1 MIKLLKNTGIIYFT
15 ILLTLD
21 ACNSNGQ
28 NVDNTRPMYGEV
40 PKSDEYKKIDED
52 FKKECLLKFKTI
64 DSAVN
69 VHVDQ
74 GWRYFYNNDLKTAM
88 KRFNQAW
95 LLNPEFPD
103 AYFGFA
109 ALLEMQ
115 ESKTEAQRFYKIG
128 QEKDNQNRRVE
139 TCYRRIADCKEQL
152 KNLQGAVDAYT
163 KITELSTKNSFAF
176 KKIGYLQMQMGNYEA
191 AVVAYG
197 RAIDLDPKDAVTYNN
212 RAYLYQINKN
222 YPKAIADYTKAVE
235 LDRKYISA
243 YVNRGITQAG
253 INNFK
258 AAKSD
263 FEVCVQLDPNAGEL
277 RRFLG
282 LAKLSLNDKAG
293 ACADFEKAS
302 LLGDKQAGELV
313 MKNCK

>member
-1 MIKLLKNTGIIYFT
+1 MIKLLKDSRIVYVT
-15 ILLTLD
+15 ILLALV

-28 NVDNTRPMYGEV
+28 KVDNTRPMYGEV
-40 PKSDEYKKIDED
+40 PKSDDYKKIDED
-52 FKKECLLKFKTI
+52 FKKECLQKFKTI

-115 ESKTEAQRFYKIG
+115 EGKVEAQRFYKMG
-128 QEKDNQNRRVE
+128 LERDKGNRRAE
-139 TCYRRIADCKEQL
+139 ICYMRIADCKEQL
-152 KNLQGAVDAYT
+152 ENLGGAIDAYT
-163 KITELSTKNSFAF
+163 KISVLNPNNSFSF
-176 KKIGYLQMQMGNYEA
+176 KKIGYLQMQLGNNDA
-191 AVVAYG
+191 AVDAYAM
-197 RAIDLDPKDAVTYNN
+197 AINLDPKDAVTYNN

-222 YPKAIADYTKAVE
+222 YTKAIADYTKAIE
-235 LDRKYISA
+235 LDPKYISA
-243 YVNRGITQAG
+243 YVNRGIIQAG
-253 INNFK
+253 VNNFK

-263 FEVCVQLDPNAGEL
+263 FEICVQLDPNAGEL

-293 ACADFEKAS
+293 ACIDFEKAS
-302 LLGDKQAGELV
+302 LLGDTQAGEL
-313 MKNCK
+313 MKQKCK

>member
-1 MIKLLKNTGIIYFT
+1 MIKLLKDFGMIYIT
-15 ILLTLD
+15 ILLTLF

-28 NVDNTRPMYGEV
+28 KVDNTKPLYGEV

-52 FKKECLLKFKTI
+52 FKKECLEKFKTI

-69 VHVDQ
+69 VHIDQ
-74 GWRYFYNNDLKTAM
+74 AWRYFYNNDLKTSM

-128 QEKDNQNRRVE
+128 LDKDKKNRRAE
-139 TCYRRIADCKEQL
+139 ICYRRIADCKEQL
-152 KNLQGAVDAYT
+152 KNLGGAIEAYI
-163 KITELSTKNSFAF
+163 KITEINPNNSFAF
-176 KKIGYLQMQMGNYEA
+176 KKIGYLQMQLGNTEA
-191 AVVAYG
+191 AVNAYG

-222 YPKAIADYTKAVE
+222 YPKAIADYTKAIE

-258 AAKSD
+258 AAKND
-263 FEVCVQLDPNAGEL
+263 FEICVQLDPNAGEL

-302 LLGDKQAGELV
+302 VLGDKQAEELAE
-313 MKNCK
+313 KNCK